1 MTVDALY
8 ERLEDK
14 CYESAGC
21 FECRGG
27 FSTEENKE
35 TILDLFDY
43 LDKVGT
49 AVICGAV
56 FL

>member
-35 TILDLFDY
+35 TILDLFDC